1 MHPPTSLIT
10 GVTIGLRHQ
19 IRCFIVCTTLL
30 AFAFPLR
37 TPSTSLASELAPPE
51 TIKAEIVVY
60 GGTSAGVIAA
70 VHAAEAGRDV
80 LLIEPTDHLGGM
92 TSNGLG
98 WTDLGRDGTLG
109 GRALEFYRRVH
120 DHYQQPSAWN
130 QQSAVQF
137 EQHFRSIRPYASKL
151 LAKQGVMSLFEPHV
165 TEQIFV
171 DWAKDAGVQILYRER
186 LLREPNAITKQAAAI
201 RSILLESGIR
211 IEGRVFIDASYEG
224 DLMATAGVSYAIGRE
239 SASQYDETTAGFQP
253 ALNSHYHRF
262 IKPVDPYVEPGN
274 PTSGLLPGISSDP
287 TPAIGEGDHRIQAF
301 CFRMC
306 LTNAPENRVPF
317 VKPQDYR
324 DADYELLLR
333 HFEAGDTMLPIQIDP
348 MPNAKSDVNNK
359 GAVSTDFIGANYAY
373 PEASYHQRQQIVA
386 DHLRYQQGLMWTL
399 AHHPR
404 VPQSVR
410 DEFSQWGLSRDEF
423 ASHDH
428 WPYQLYVRE
437 SRRMVSDYVMTE
449 ADCFRKRVTPESIGL
464 GSYNL
469 DSHNV
474 QRFVDNNGLVQN
486 EGDVQVSP
494 GGPYAI
500 SYRSIVPRESETTNL
515 LVPVCLS
522 ASHMAYG
529 SIRMEPVFMLLGHAA
544 SEAAM
549 LSIEN
554 QTSVQQVPYTLLRQ
568 RLQSQGQV
576 LHWE

>member
-1 MHPPTSLIT
+1 MHPPTSL
-10 GVTIGLRHQ
+10 
-19 IRCFIVCTTLL
+19 TTRLINSRIACL
-30 AFAFPLR
+30 VLVAFTLPPG
-37 TPSTSLASELAPPE
+37 TSTASQAAEIDQPE
-51 TIKAEIVVY
+51 TINADIVVY

-80 LLIEPTDHLGGM
+80 LLIEPTEHLGGM

-120 DHYQQPSAWN
+120 DHYQKPSAWT
-130 QQSAVQF
+130 QQSANQF
-137 EQHFRSIRPYASKL
+137 EHHFRSIRPYASKL
-151 LAKQGVMSLFEPHV
+151 LANQGVMSLFEPHV
-165 TEQIFV
+165 TEQLFV
-171 DWAKDAGVQILYRER
+171 DWAKAAGVRVLYRER
-186 LLREPNAITKQAAAI
+186 LLREPTAVTKQNLAI
-201 RSILLESGIR
+201 RSLLLESGKR
-211 IEGRVFIDASYEG
+211 VEGQVFIDASYEG
-224 DLMATAGVSYAIGRE
+224 DLMATVGVSYTCGRE
-239 SASQYDETTAGFQP
+239 PSSQYDEATAGFQP
-253 ALNSHYHRF
+253 TLNSHYHRF
-262 IKPVDPYVEPGN
+262 LQPVDPYVSPGK
-274 PTSGLLPGISSDP
+274 PASGLLPGISPGP
-287 TPAIGEGDHRIQAF
+287 TPASGAGDHRIQAF

-317 VKPQDYR
+317 AKPDDYR

-373 PEASYHQRQQIVA
+373 PEASYQQREEIVA

-404 VPQSVR
+404 VPQSIR
-410 DEFSQWGLSRDEF
+410 DEMSQWGLARDEF
-423 ASHDH
+423 ASHGH

-437 SRRMVSDYVMTE
+437 SRRMISDYVMTE
-449 ADCFRKRVTPESIGL
+449 ADCFRKRVTQESIGL

-474 QRFVDNNGLVQN
+474 QRFVDASGHVQN
-486 EGDVQVSP
+486 EGDIQVSP

-500 SYRSIVPRESETTNL
+500 SYRSIVPRESEATNL

-544 SEAAM
+544 AEAAL

-554 QTSVQQVPYTLLRQ
+554 HSSVQHVSYPLLRQ
-568 RLQSQGQV
+568 RLLSQGQV
-576 LHWE
+576 LQWE